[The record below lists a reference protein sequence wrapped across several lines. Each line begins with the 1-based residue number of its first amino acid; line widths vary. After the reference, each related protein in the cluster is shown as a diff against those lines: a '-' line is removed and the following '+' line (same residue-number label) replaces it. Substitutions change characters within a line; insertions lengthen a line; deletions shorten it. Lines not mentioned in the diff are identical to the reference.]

1 MELKLGLGLRKRAKS
16 AIHRVSGALLS
27 GLPLFRREHGDSF
40 DIIEV
45 AFLAA
50 ALESANFYQEHMLTA
65 DTFDNNLALL
75 SHAMEK
81 APFDGMILE
90 FCVATGRTIN
100 HIARLTD
107 RHVDGFDSFSGLPE
121 SWRTGFLPGT
131 FAQAIPA
138 VPKNVLLHKGWF
150 SDTLPSFLD
159 DKSKPVALLHV
170 DCDLYSS
177 TAKSLKSRI
186 RSGTVIVFDEYFNL
200 ACTRF
205 RRHRVRCFYGTGG
218 GSWSGAS
225 LHGSSSL

>member
-1 MELKLGLGLRKRAKS
+1 
-16 AIHRVSGALLS
+16 
-27 GLPLFRREHGDSF
+27 
-40 DIIEV
+40 
-45 AFLAA
+45 
-50 ALESANFYQEHMLTA
+50 
-65 DTFDNNLALL
+65 
-75 SHAMEK
+75 MEK

-159 DKSKPVALLHV
+159 DKSEPVAPAQV
-170 DCDLYSS
+170 Y
-177 TAKSLKSRI
+177 T
-186 RSGTVIVFDEYFNL
+186 GVQ
-200 ACTRF
+200 ACSCSADQGSWG
-205 RRHRVRCFYGTGG
+205 RVRAGIARPE
-218 GSWSGAS
+218 GAS
-225 LHGSSSL
+225 DAASNWVRAFAGDPQNALPGRGR